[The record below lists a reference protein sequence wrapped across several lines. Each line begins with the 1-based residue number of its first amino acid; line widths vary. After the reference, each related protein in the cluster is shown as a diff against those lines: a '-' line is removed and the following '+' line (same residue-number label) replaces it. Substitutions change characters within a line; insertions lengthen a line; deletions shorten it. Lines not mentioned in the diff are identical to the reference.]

1 VRRGRRLE
9 REACSRLG
17 HCACGSTNQGWRG
30 DGAGARARAWW
41 RRLKPLGNYQ
51 ALASRTSAST
61 LCALGRRGR
70 AARWAERIGRAG
82 PRRWE
87 GAGPREAWAGAL
99 ARPAGPIRSRPGWVE
114 RGRSGPGVGEV
125 RLGEAA
131 GGFSFIFLIFL
142 FLYSYSNSNI
152 VFEIKN

>member
-17 HCACGSTNQGWRG
+17 HCACGSTIQGWHG

-41 RRLKPLGNYQ
+41 RRLQPLGNYQ
-51 ALASRTSAST
+51 APARRTSAST
-61 LCALGRRGR
+61 LCAPLGRRGR

-87 GAGPREAWAGAL
+87 GAGRAKH
-99 ARPAGPIRSRPGWVE
+99 GPTRWRVPLGRYASRPGGWREGGAGLAEGGPARRGCE
-114 RGRSGPGVGEV
+114 RLR
-125 RLGEAA
+125 EA
-131 GGFSFIFLIFL
+131 FLSLFL
-142 FLYSYSNSNI
+142 FFFFSI
-152 VFEIKN
+152 PIRIQI